1 MLPSLQTARVAVI
14 WRNSY
19 QYSDMAQRY
28 QSPSAYLP
36 SVMRRPE
43 LVWQQKL
50 DTIPPT
56 LQCRRWEGL
65 PETAADFVILLR
77 RHEFLKEIVH
87 ANSKEDVLDAESIEL
102 QILKDQVS
110 NGTILSRRRCS
121 LRTIQTSIRA
131 YGPVLLQ
138 LESGDGVRQL
148 KRLQIRSARNM
159 GFQDTVFVLAPETTR

>member
-87 ANSKEDVLDAESIEL
+87 ANSKEDVLDAERCLENPLTTS
-102 QILKDQVS
+102 
-110 NGTILSRRRCS
+110 LSSPMCISSMLRR
-121 LRTIQTSIRA
+121 
-131 YGPVLLQ
+131 
-138 LESGDGVRQL
+138 
-148 KRLQIRSARNM
+148 
-159 GFQDTVFVLAPETTR
+159 